1 MVSYF
6 LNTAKKFKTI
16 RIRKILKF
24 INDMMLFY
32 NFVSRDQK
40 FTAYRFVKALGF
52 NTAPVCTY
60 ITTSMETGFRIRSSA
75 YLGRLHQDK

>member
-1 MVSYF
+1 
-6 LNTAKKFKTI
+6 
-16 RIRKILKF
+16 
-24 INDMMLFY
+24 MLFY